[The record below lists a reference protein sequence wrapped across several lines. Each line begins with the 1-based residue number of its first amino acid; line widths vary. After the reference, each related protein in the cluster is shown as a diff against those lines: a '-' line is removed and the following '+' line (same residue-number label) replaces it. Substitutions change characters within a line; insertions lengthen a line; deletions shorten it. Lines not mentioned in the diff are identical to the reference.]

1 MSIPTNAEFVGRFL
15 GEMAECHLPIE
26 VIEAAK
32 RCLIDWVGVTI
43 AGGREPVVQSIAA
56 YIGAE
61 DAFVPQIGPAMDA
74 EKSALLN
81 GVAAHALDFD
91 DTHIPTDSHI
101 SAVTWAALL
110 ALADPQRH
118 SGLDL
123 IRAFVA
129 GYEVAVK
136 LSGRRF
142 GFSLQF
148 RWFHPSAVIGRLA
161 SSAAASVLLSLPS
174 DQAAHAVAL
183 STAKAAGLRASLGG
197 MGKPMQVGD
206 AAKDGVVCARMAAA
220 GVEADLDLLAPN
232 GGFIRA
238 FVQDGSAQ
246 LADLLESKLGQ
257 EWAVLHTSFKPYAC
271 LHGIHPSIDA
281 AREVAADV
289 ASDEVAAIRVFVAPG
304 VKKVARFEQPATSLE
319 AKFSVHYCVA
329 AALVGMPL
337 GAGGFSDA
345 LVGEANIRRL
355 ISLTEV
361 LSENGR
367 KMLDSAIEV
376 DTKDGTTLRG
386 ETDLSRGHPGNPLSG
401 EDLEG
406 KFFDLVDPL
415 RGPAAKELLSVIQ
428 RFESFDTIADFG
440 KLCR

>member
-1 MSIPTNAEFVGRFL
+1 MSIPTNAEIVGQFL
-15 GEMAECHLPIE
+15 GRMVECHLPIK

-43 AGGREPVVQSIAA
+43 AGGREPVVKSIAA

-61 DAFVPQIGPAMDA
+61 DGLVPHIGPTIDP

-101 SAVTWAALL
+101 SAVTWAAVL
-110 ALADPQRH
+110 ALANPHRH
-118 SGLDL
+118 SGLQL
-123 IRAFVA
+123 VRAFVA
-129 GYEVAVK
+129 GYEVAAK

-183 STAKAAGLRASLGG
+183 STVKAAGLRASLGG

-238 FVQDGSAQ
+238 FVQDSSAQ
-246 LADLLESKLGQ
+246 LENLLDAKLGQ
-257 EWAVLHTSFKPYAC
+257 EWAVLNTSIKPYAC

-289 ASDEVAAIRVFVAPG
+289 TSDDVIAIRVFVAPG
-304 VKKVARFEQPATSLE
+304 VKKVACFEQPATSHE

-329 AALVGMPL
+329 AALVGAQL
-337 GAGGFSDA
+337 GAGGFSETSVD
-345 LVGEANIRRL
+345 EANIRRL

-361 LSENGR
+361 LSEDGR
-367 KMLDSAIEV
+367 KMVDSAIEV
-376 DTKDGTTLRG
+376 DLREGTTLRG
-386 ETDLSRGHPGNPLSG
+386 ETDLSRGHPGNPLSVD
-401 EDLEG
+401 ELKQ
-406 KFFDLVDPL
+406 KFLDLVEPP

-428 RFESFDTIADFG
+428 QFESFDTVDAFR
-440 KLCR
+440 KLYY

>member
-61 DAFVPQIGPAMDA
+61 DGFVPQIGPAMDA

-148 RWFHPSAVIGRLA
+148 RWFHP
-161 SSAAASVLLSLPS
+161 LP
-174 DQAAHAVAL
+174 
-183 STAKAAGLRASLGG
+183 
-197 MGKPMQVGD
+197 
-206 AAKDGVVCARMAAA
+206 
-220 GVEADLDLLAPN
+220 
-232 GGFIRA
+232 
-238 FVQDGSAQ
+238 
-246 LADLLESKLGQ
+246 
-257 EWAVLHTSFKPYAC
+257 
-271 LHGIHPSIDA
+271 
-281 AREVAADV
+281 
-289 ASDEVAAIRVFVAPG
+289 
-304 VKKVARFEQPATSLE
+304 
-319 AKFSVHYCVA
+319 
-329 AALVGMPL
+329 
-337 GAGGFSDA
+337 
-345 LVGEANIRRL
+345 
-355 ISLTEV
+355 
-361 LSENGR
+361 
-367 KMLDSAIEV
+367 
-376 DTKDGTTLRG
+376 
-386 ETDLSRGHPGNPLSG
+386 
-401 EDLEG
+401 
-406 KFFDLVDPL
+406 
-415 RGPAAKELLSVIQ
+415 
-428 RFESFDTIADFG
+428 
-440 KLCR
+440 